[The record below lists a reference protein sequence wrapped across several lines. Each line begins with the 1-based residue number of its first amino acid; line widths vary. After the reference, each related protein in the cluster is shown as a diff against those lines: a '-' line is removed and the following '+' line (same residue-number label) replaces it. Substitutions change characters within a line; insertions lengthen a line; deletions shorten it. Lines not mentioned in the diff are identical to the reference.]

1 MLSRL
6 ALIASLLCCSPLQL
20 GAQQEKARWQRVYT
34 GDDSV
39 IELNA
44 LSITFEPERIV
55 RATYR
60 TVLTKPERLPE
71 KSGTTY
77 KSRLETIAFSA
88 AGHRYRFEEVS
99 WLDSSGKLVN
109 SYQAPSNADWR
120 VFRAGGIMDRMFSA
134 ISASPPFGNWKVLA
148 YRFGDPPVNGSTVDP
163 EAARFVNTRVRLN
176 FEQAEVGGK
185 ICSTPAYQS
194 RRFTSEEFSRELGV
208 NLKALGIVLNH
219 ADSIIIKCEGNGW
232 QPPQSLLLQ
241 IPDGGWLILWEG
253 LFLTLGQRE
262 HFQIT
267 PPYSLRRRAPTQ

>member
-120 VFRAGGIMDRMFSA
+120 VFKAGGIMDRMFSA

-148 YRFGDPPVNGSTVDP
+148 YRFGDGPAKAGTSAP
-163 EAARFVNTRVRLN
+163 ETAHLINTRVGLN
-176 FEQAEVGGK
+176 LYRAEVGGK
-185 ICSTPAYQS
+185 TCLLPAYQS
-194 RRFTSEEFSRELGV
+194 RRFTQEELSRELEV
-208 NLKALGIVLNH
+208 ELKALGIISDH
-219 ADSIIIKCEGNGW
+219 AESIIVKCEGKDW
-232 QPPQSLLLQ
+232 QPPQSLLIQL
-241 IPDGGWLILWEG
+241 PDGGWLILWEG
-253 LFLTLGQRE
+253 LFLTLGER
-262 HFQIT
+262 
-267 PPYSLRRRAPTQ
+267 SR